1 MDTPDELR
9 AAAHIEHLHS
19 LSRHPAYGPAYAPDV
34 YAESLEQ
41 VRTKVW
47 ASMDKDDISDEIST
61 DDFLAL
67 VKAGD
72 PNAVGRYV
80 LSQVNGWADR
90 VALRQW
96 EAA

>member
-9 AAAHIEHLHS
+9 AAAHIEHLYS

-34 YAESLEQ
+34 YVESMEQ
-41 VRTKVW
+41 IRTKVM
-47 ASMDKDDISDEIST
+47 ASMDEADVIEEICT
-61 DDFLAL
+61 EDFLAL

-90 VALRQW
+90 VALRMW
-96 EAA
+96 EQS

>member
-9 AAAHIEHLHS
+9 AAAHTEHLHS
-19 LSRHPAYGPAYAPDV
+19 LSRHPAYGPSYAPDY
-34 YAESLEQ
+34 YAESVEQ
-41 VRTKVW
+41 IRTKVW
-47 ASMDKDDISDEIST
+47 ASMDKDDATDELYT
-61 DDFLAL
+61 DEFVQL

-80 LSQVNGWADR
+80 MAQVNGWADR
-90 VALRQW
+90 VAMRMW